1 MLTINY
7 NNYLLRKTTKTPEDN
22 IKLDKSLSLLE
33 LIELL
38 GKKYGPDFRS
48 IVMDME
54 TVKLKLPV
62 LVNGIRVNDLKCKIK
77 DKDKINI
84 ISLISGG

>member
-7 NNYLLRKTTKTPEDN
+7 NNYLLRKATKTPEDN

-38 GKKYGPDFRS
+38 GKKYGPEFRS